1 MNPNPTFPAVVPTRS
16 PAPDPTDGAPDTA
29 WASGRAAVEAALH
42 ATLLRQTGVITRAQ
56 ALAAGLSADAV
67 DRRLAARRWH
77 PVHPRVYRDGAFPP
91 TAEAAARA
99 AVLWA
104 GPGAVLSG
112 AAAAWWH
119 GLLPEPPAVVGVTVP
134 RRRCPRPRPGVT
146 VRRRELAMAD
156 VRTVN
161 GIAVAAAPLAALEAA
176 AERGARGPAFLEELL
191 AAGTVGPDAVRRAHA
206 RNLGAHGSASA
217 GRVLGLAIRGVRSR
231 ARRRIAVLL
240 GADGTSGW
248 VRGRQVAGLELEIA
262 HPPSRVA
269 VAVSFPSPFGDDE
282 RGWRKAVLRRQG
294 WSVVEVDPCDVLA
307 RPDEVADRIRR
318 AVRPEPTGP
327 AGASVRAAS

>member
-1 MNPNPTFPAVVPTRS
+1 MTVSCSTPVTLPPP
-16 PAPDPTDGAPDTA
+16 
-29 WASGRAAVEAALH
+29 GRAAVEAALH
-42 ATLLRQTGVITRAQ
+42 ATLLRQAGVITRAQ

-91 TAEAAARA
+91 TADAALRA

-119 GLLPEPPAVVGVTVP
+119 GLLPDPPVVVGVTVP
-134 RRRCPRPRPGVT
+134 RRRCPRPRAGVT
-146 VRRRELAMAD
+146 VRRRELAAPD

-161 GIAVAAAPLAALEAA
+161 GVPVVAAPLAALEAA
-176 AERGARGPAFLEELL
+176 TELGTRGPAFLEELL
-191 AAGTVGPDAVRRAHA
+191 ASGVIEVDAVRRAHA

-217 GRVLGLAIRGVRSR
+217 GRVLGVAVRGIAFR
-231 ARRRIAVLL
+231 ARRRLAVLL
-240 GADGTSGW
+240 GADGPSGW
-248 VRGRQVAGLELEIA
+248 ERGRQVAGLALELA
-262 HPPSRVA
+262 HPPSRTA
-269 VAVSFPSPFGDDE
+269 VTVSFPSPSSDDE
-282 RGWRKAVLRRQG
+282 RSWREAVLRRQG

-307 RPDEVADRIRR
+307 RPAQVADRIRG
-318 AVRPEPTGP
+318 AVRPDPTGP
-327 AGASVRAAS
+327 AGSAVRAVS